1 MQVGKDTVVTLDYQL
16 YGTDGEL
23 IEKTDEPVEYLHGGY
38 GNMFPA
44 VEKALE
50 GKASARRAASSLT
63 PDDGFGD
70 YDAELVHVEPRDKF
84 PEKVEI
90 GMQFE
95 GKGEESGDTIV
106 YTVTDIADEQSR
118 RRRQSSPRR
127 ADAAHGMHRHQV
139 CARRATR
146 NCRTGTRTA
155 RTGTTTRPIQGSA
168 LKQTGTSFHVPPDA
182 LLPRLALKRARP
194 LSVVTVT

>member
-1 MQVGKDTVVTLDYQL
+1 VQIAKNTVVTLKYQL

-23 IEKTDEPVEYLHGGY
+23 IEQTEEPVEYLHGGY

-50 GKASARRAASSLT
+50 GKHVGETCRIKLM

-84 PEKVEI
+84 PGTVEV

-95 GKGEESGDTIV
+95 GSGQESGDTIV
-106 YTVTDIADEQSR
+106 YTVTDVAEGKVVVDGNHPLAGQTLHFECTIGDVRPASDEELS
-118 RRRQSSPRR
+118 
-127 ADAAHGMHRHQV
+127 HG
-139 CARRATR
+139 
-146 NCRTGTRTA
+146 
-155 RTGTTTRPIQGSA
+155 
-168 LKQTGTSFHVPPDA
+168 HVHGEHGHHH
-182 LLPRLALKRARP
+182 
-194 LSVVTVT
+194 